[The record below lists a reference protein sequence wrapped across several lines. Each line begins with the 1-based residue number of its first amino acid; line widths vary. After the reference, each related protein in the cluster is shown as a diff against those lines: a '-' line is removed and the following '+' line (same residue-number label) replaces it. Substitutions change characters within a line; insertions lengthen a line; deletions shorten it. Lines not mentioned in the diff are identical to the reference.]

1 MFVDCHCHI
10 FTKRIVE
17 NVRSRTV
24 MVEELKLNVAG
35 ALKRTEPQRLEK
47 SAEDNHMDVCLLLP
61 TAQPEKVREEN
72 DLFAGLVNGFN
83 RIRSLAT
90 LHPMMRDLCGEIER
104 MYDLGVRGF
113 KFSSFSQRFNV
124 MSDEVELMLAHI
136 ERLGQSR
143 GFAPALVFDTFTQ
156 ADTYFGAQ
164 PEFLT
169 LPAML
174 GKLASRRLGINF
186 VGAHMG
192 GLLYDFD
199 GLRREL
205 LPGPNLYLDTSNAA
219 HTLTEDQFIELL
231 KIHGASQIL
240 FGTDWPWFDHASEL
254 TKITGLMTRAAYTDA
269 ERAAALG
276 GNARRL
282 FGF

>member
-10 FTKRIVE
+10 FTSRIVE
-17 NVRSRTV
+17 NVRSRTE
-24 MVEELKLNVAG
+24 MVEALKLNVVG
-35 ALKRTEPQRLEK
+35 ARKRIEPQRLER
-47 SAEDNHMDVCLLLP
+47 SAEDNDVDICLLLP
-61 TAQPEKVREEN
+61 TAAPEKVREEN
-72 DLFAGLVNGFN
+72 DISMGLVNGFN
-83 RIRSLAT
+83 RLRSLAT
-90 LHPMMRDLCGEIER
+90 LHPAMRDLSGEIER
-104 MYDLGVRGF
+104 MYDLDVRGF

-124 MSDEVELMLAHI
+124 LSDEVDVMLTLI

-143 GFAPALVFDTFTQ
+143 GFAPTLVFDTFTR
-156 ADTYFGAQ
+156 ADIYFDAL

-169 LPAML
+169 LPALL
-174 GKLASRRLGINF
+174 GKMAQRRPGINF

-199 GLRREL
+199 ELRREL
-205 LPGPNLYLDTSNAA
+205 LPAPNLYLDTSNAA

-231 KIHGASQIL
+231 KIHGASRIL

-254 TKITGLMTRAAYTDA
+254 SKIRGLMKRAEYDEKAQ
-269 ERAAALG
+269 AAVLG